1 MAKRIKLRSRAS
13 ARDCGCNTHTARPK
27 ARLSHLVAAT
37 GPVGQITW
45 SGVLVLENTMTG
57 DGRLIEPGALRWENL
72 PIPLRWVRQDSGM
85 HDGAVVVGRILTMTR
100 SGSQI
105 KATGDFDAGSADGLE
120 AARQVDEGLTN
131 GVSVDL
137 DDVSFEIR
145 VAKDV
150 LQEMDPF
157 VEPDDANEPAQE
169 PETDD
174 EGRITVISMNA
185 DDEVMVTTDA
195 RVRAAT
201 MVAVPAFAE
210 ARIDLD
216 APLSEVLAD
225 APPGDEAPADSA
237 DGVTPD
243 GDPCSCTEGDP
254 DYDPDCDCSGGEDDQ
269 EPPASAASNAQM
281 LPPSP
286 KRRKQQVGP
295 KGNDLGLAAGA
306 YPIEPPLEWFQDPGL
321 TEPTPLT
328 ITSDGRVY
336 GHLAVWG
343 TCHAAF
349 QGQCV
354 TPPRSNSGYSYFRTG
369 SVITREG
376 SEISVGHLT
385 LDTLHAGKQ
394 LGAADTIAH
403 YEHTGRAAADV
414 AAGDD
419 EIGIWVA
426 GALRPNVTEEQV
438 RALRAS
444 PLSGDWRRI
453 GGSLELVAALAV
465 NVPGFPVP
473 RPQGMVASGGVT
485 TALIASGMVPPRRVI
500 APGHPGALSAD
511 DLRYLKR
518 LADRERRE
526 EQLASVGINDQAAA
540 LARKVRASRLASR
553 VHARR

>member
-13 ARDCGCNTHTARPK
+13 ARDCGCSTHTTSPK
-27 ARLSHLVAAT
+27 LRLSHLVAAT

-45 SGVLVLENTMTG
+45 SGVVVLENTMTG

-72 PIPLRWVRQDSGM
+72 PVPLRWVREDSGM
-85 HDGAVVVGRILTMTR
+85 HDGAVVVGRILTLER
-100 SGSQI
+100 SGAQI

-120 AARQVDEGLTN
+120 AARQVNEGLTN

-195 RVRAAT
+195 RIRAAT

-216 APLSEVLAD
+216 AELSEMLAD
-225 APPGDEAPADSA
+225 QTPPEDDGGDSA
-237 DGVTPD
+237 RGVNPD

-254 DYDPDCDCSGGEDDQ
+254 DYDPDCDCSGEDQ
-269 EPPASAASNAQM
+269 TPPASQSADT
-281 LPPSP
+281 
-286 KRRKQQVGP
+286 VV
-295 KGNDLGLAAGA
+295 AGS
-306 YPIEPPLEWFQDPGL
+306 YPVEPPLSWFQDPQL

-328 ITSDGRVY
+328 ITADGRVY

-343 TCHAAF
+343 TCHTGF

-354 TPPRSNSGYSYFRTG
+354 TPPQSQHGYSYFRTG
-369 SVITREG
+369 SVITKEG

-385 LDTLHAGKQ
+385 VDTLHAGKQ
-394 LGAADTIAH
+394 LGVADTIAH

-414 AAGDD
+414 AAGEDSV
-419 EIGIWVA
+419 GIWVA

-444 PLSGDWRRI
+444 PLSGDWRRV

-473 RPQGMVASGGVT
+473 RPQGMVAGGGVT

-500 APGHPGALSAD
+500 APGHPGALSAE

-526 EQLASVGINDQAAA
+526 EQLASAGIQDQAAA
-540 LARKVRASRLASR
+540 LARKVRASRLATR